1 MKLKMDITFSEF
13 VEAVHEAAKLEEAQL
28 KKETD
33 DGNKQ
38 V

>member
-13 VEAVHEAAKLEEAQL
+13 VEAVHESAKLEEEQH
-28 KKETD
+28 KKETE
-33 DGNKQ
+33 DGNQQ